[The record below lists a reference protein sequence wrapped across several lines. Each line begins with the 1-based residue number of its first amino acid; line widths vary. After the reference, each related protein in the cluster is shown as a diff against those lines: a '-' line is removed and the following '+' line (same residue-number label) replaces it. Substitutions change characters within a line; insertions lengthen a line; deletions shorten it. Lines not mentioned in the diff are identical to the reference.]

1 MHYFRTPHMKL
12 FIGLNKVKIYQIV
25 GLSCWIP
32 MCLSF
37 NMLGYLNF
45 DEVICASL
53 VGKNC

>member
-1 MHYFRTPHMKL
+1 MHYFRSPHMRL